1 MKKIFLV
8 LILVI
13 AIAVSASVVP
23 RNNEEMTPT
32 LIQFLH
38 LPLTSQVAAE
48 EENLIVFTN
57 VDSTDNDGVDVYEFI
72 YDSICGDRYINGR
85 IYDKVEK
92 RSYKCDIPDE
102 EDTSFRFLG
111 KVDGVLMFQIGSYI
125 YYSDGKIFKKN
136 YYDVNKISS
145 TGNITFHNGPLQ
157 TTINAKILH
166 NMSNSDIQ
174 RLRQEKNWYKHTSSF
189 DKKCIDVEIDK
200 VASAARMTCSM
211 TYPNGNLKADKD
223 IRSWLNKAMLNEF
236 LSTCH
241 SDIAKPKVKLS
252 KHSENLELAFMDYAK
267 QYNKWIKDEYIY
279 GDNAGGRI
287 AFEIEIEVRPIVE
300 NERYITYY
308 FKANVFFDSVHGSPH
323 AYFRTYDK
331 KLGKF
336 VSANT
341 IIKKKYI
348 KNVSSVSY
356 GVTLDVLKGLHGGV
370 NGVTTDFTDGYP
382 CEKWSGNETESQR
395 KAYGS
400 LPLQHMAILPEG
412 VVLSYHP
419 YHVAGFP
426 DGDIHVLI
434 PFDKIKKYMTQ
445 DYYNVNNDRLDI
457 SDFLK

>member
-1 MKKIFLV
+1 MRT
-8 LILVI
+8 ILLF
-13 AIAVSASVVP
+13 
-23 RNNEEMTPT
+23 M
-32 LIQFLH
+32 L
-38 LPLTSQVAAE
+38 LTSACCTSKELQR
-48 EENLIVFTN
+48 FTN
-57 VDSTDNDGVDVYEFI
+57 DCKVRNDVDTIESEVDANKEEDNFMDVYEFI

-92 RSYKCDIPDE
+92 RSYKCDIPNE
-102 EDTSFRFLG
+102 EDTSFSFLG

-136 YYDVNKISS
+136 YYEENKISS

-166 NMSNSDIQ
+166 NMSNCDIQ

-189 DKKCIDVEIDK
+189 DKKCIDAEIDK

-211 TYPNGNLKADKD
+211 TYPNGSLKADKD

-308 FKANVFFDSVHGSPH
+308 FKADVFFDSVHGSPH
-323 AYFRTYDK
+323 ACFRTYDK
-331 KLGKF
+331 KLSKF

-341 IIKKKYI
+341 IIKKKYT

-356 GVTLDVLKGLHGGV
+356 DVTLDILNELHGGV

-412 VVLSYHP
+412 VVLSFHP
-419 YHVAGFP
+419 YHVAGLP
-426 DGDIHVLI
+426 EGDIHVLI